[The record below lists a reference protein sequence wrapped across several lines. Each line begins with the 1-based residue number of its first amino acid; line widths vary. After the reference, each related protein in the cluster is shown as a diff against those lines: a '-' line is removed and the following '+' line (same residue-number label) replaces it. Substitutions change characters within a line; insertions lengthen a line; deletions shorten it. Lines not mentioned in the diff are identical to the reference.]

1 MNNST
6 AIITGSH
13 EYVDNST
20 PMITE
25 NHEYVEEVITKNLW
39 QIIPPIFIIVGTI
52 GNILSVIILL
62 QPKIVKSTSAL
73 YLIVLAFSDTVVL
86 YTGLMRHWLQYE
98 FGLHVRH
105 YSEAGCKIH
114 IFLTYFSLD
123 FSAWLLVAVTFDR
136 LVLVWF
142 PHKAKH
148 RCTKSTGC
156 IIISTIFVFLVAVNA
171 HILHGS
177 ASRNITEGNITT
189 YKNCEFIDDSYKLF
203 FNETWPWIDFAIF
216 SLIPFCCLLIGNT
229 LISIKILK
237 WHKEKSR
244 RTSTKNNNSG
254 PNTRMS
260 SITLMLFTLNTV
272 FLFCTTPISIYNIF
286 EDQSRTSWTD
296 YDYARHDLHWSIC
309 NILMYFNN
317 TFNFLLYIFS
327 GSRFRNE
334 AKSLFFQGCHKLFC
348 KSHAYV
354 KAVPVKDD
362 LTHEN
367 GV

>member
-6 AIITGSH
+6 SIAASQ
-13 EYVDNST
+13 
-20 PMITE
+20 
-25 NHEYVEEVITKNLW
+25 EYVEEVITKNLW
-39 QIIPPIFIIVGTI
+39 KVIPPIFIIVGTI

-62 QPKIVKSTSAL
+62 QPKIIKSTSAL

-86 YTGLMRHWLQYE
+86 YTGLMRNWLQYE
-98 FGLHVRH
+98 FGLYVRH

-156 IIISTIFVFLVAVNA
+156 IIISTIFIFLVAVNA
-171 HILHGS
+171 HILYGS
-177 ASRNITEGNITT
+177 ASRNVTKENITT
-189 YKNCEFIDDSYKLF
+189 FKNCEFIDDSYRLF

-216 SLIPFCCLLIGNT
+216 SLIPFCCLLTGNT

-237 WHKEKSR
+237 WRKEKNK
-244 RTSTKNNNSG
+244 RTSTQNNNSG
-254 PNTRMS
+254 QQTRMS

-272 FLFCTTPISIYNIF
+272 FLLCTTPISIYNIF
-286 EDQSRTSWTD
+286 EDQDRHSWTK
-296 YDYARHDLHWSIC
+296 YDFVRHDLHWSIC

-334 AKSLFFQGCHKLFC
+334 AKTLFLKGFHKLFC
-348 KSHAYV
+348 KSNAYI
-354 KAVPVKDD
+354 KAVPVRDD
-362 LTHEN
+362 VTHEHA
-367 GV
+367 V